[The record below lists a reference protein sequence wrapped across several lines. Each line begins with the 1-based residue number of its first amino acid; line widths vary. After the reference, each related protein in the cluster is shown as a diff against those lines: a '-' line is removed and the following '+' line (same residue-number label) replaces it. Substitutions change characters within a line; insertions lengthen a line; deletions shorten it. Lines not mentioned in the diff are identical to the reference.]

1 MSDNP
6 VPSIAGIE
14 ELTARLTSTIP
25 SEIQTINSVYNP
37 ERLVNNC
44 FFVTLAHL
52 CGTNARDLCNRLG
65 QHPGPTGVGLVT
77 ATHALALLG
86 VRFDIWVYTPT
97 SGGGPVPQERRGVP
111 EATAMRT
118 LGLPRAVGVAY
129 RRPDGSGHVV
139 VCR

>member
-1 MSDNP
+1 MSNP
-6 VPSIAGIE
+6 APSIADIE
-14 ELTARLTSTIP
+14 ALAARLISTIP
-25 SEIQTINSVYNP
+25 SEIETINSVYNP
-37 ERLVNNC
+37 ERLGNNC

-65 QHPGPTGVGLVT
+65 QRPGPTGVGLVT
-77 ATHALALLG
+77 ANHALALLG

-97 SGGGPVPQERRGVP
+97 SGGGPDPQELRGVP